1 MGILEEDLM
10 RASASDGRSC
20 RRLFPRIIITILT
33 RMIFFV
39 APSIL
44 AQGWRE
50 QVDGV
55 V

>member
-20 RRLFPRIIITILT
+20 RRLFPRIIITIIT